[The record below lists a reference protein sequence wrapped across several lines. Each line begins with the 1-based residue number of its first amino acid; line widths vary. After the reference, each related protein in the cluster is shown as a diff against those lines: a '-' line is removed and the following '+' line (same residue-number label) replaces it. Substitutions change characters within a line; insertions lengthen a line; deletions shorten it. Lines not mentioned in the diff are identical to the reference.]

1 MELCELHTVLRL
13 PTGIFYAQGVKTNV
27 LFFTRGKNDKANTQ
41 AVWVYDL
48 RANMPAFGKT
58 RPLTVADFA
67 EFEAAFGDDPYGKA
81 ERADQGEGGRFR
93 CFTREQ
99 IKERND
105 NLDIAWLR
113 DETGDIEERLSDPD
127 DIAAAIIVHLRA
139 ALEEI
144 EGLTEEIEVEAAVPE
159 EAA

>member
-1 MELCELHTVLRL
+1 MQLCDLHTILRL

-27 LFFTRGKNDKANTQ
+27 LFFTRGKTDKANTK

-58 RPLTVADFA
+58 RPLTVADFDA
-67 EFEAAFGDDPYGKA
+67 FETAFGDNPYGKA
-81 ERADQGEGGRFR
+81 ARADQGEAGRFR

-113 DETGDIEERLSDPD
+113 DEKQDIEERLTEPE
-127 DIAAAIIVHLRA
+127 DIAAAIMGHLRA

-144 EGLTEEIEVEAAVPE
+144 EGLSEEIETEAAAPE